1 MGPEFPTPLNHGAG
15 GGPLLAG
22 GLAALLASA
31 CCLGPLVLLA
41 LGVSGAWIGNLTAL
55 EPYRP
60 VFIVVAA
67 GALVVAERR
76 IWRPQSVCAP
86 GEVCAVPQV
95 QRAQKFLFGVVAALT
110 LIALVFPYVAPWF
123 Y

>member
-1 MGPEFPTPLNHGAG
+1 M
-15 GGPLLAG
+15 AG

-31 CCLGPLVLLA
+31 CCLGPLVLLT

-60 VFIVVAA
+60 VFVAVAIGALIVAA
-67 GALVVAERR
+67 QR
-76 IWRPQSVCAP
+76 IWRPQTVCAP

-95 QRAQKFLFGVVAALT
+95 RRVQKLVFGVVVALV
-110 LIALVFPYVAPWF
+110 LIALVFPYVAPSF